1 MYVGCALALRGRGL
15 GFTRRKYGGVI
26 SQKSR
31 CLSSPHP
38 YVGETPED
46 PHHFLYPIIILFG
59 IIRAHTV
66 NNNVFDVGMLFFFG
80 FLGYG

>member
-1 MYVGCALALRGRGL
+1 
-15 GFTRRKYGGVI
+15 
-26 SQKSR
+26 
-31 CLSSPHP
+31 LSSPHP